1 MIENQSD
8 IVVNYYCFSPNKR
21 KE

>member
-8 IVVNYYCFSPNKR
+8 IVVNYYCFSPNKI